1 MRRIIIGNNIEVDSV
16 AGEMN
21 DYSYETEWYYDFDK
35 QEVVARMREMDMRPN
50 LTHELLPVE
59 RMSSREGFMHMVF
72 CF

>member
-1 MRRIIIGNNIEVDSV
+1 
-16 AGEMN
+16 MN